1 MASMSPFDIFK
12 VPKQFALDEDQL
24 EKKYFEIQKLIHP
37 DRFANASANEKRVA
51 EQWSTLVNDA
61 YTALKDPVKRAKLL
75 CEAGGLTINE
85 NSSSGIDE
93 DFLIDQLSRNEAIGM
108 AKESGNTAELE
119 RIKLAVKQDAAELI
133 RQIGKAIDEDNDLP
147 AASEAVKMFMF
158 IKRQLKELD

>member
-12 VPKQFALDEDQL
+12 IPKQFALDEEQL

-37 DRFANASANEKRVA
+37 DKFASASANEKRVA

-108 AKESGNTAELE
+108 AKETGNTEKLE
-119 RIKLAVKQDAAELI
+119 KLKLAVNRDAAELM

-147 AASEAVKMFMF
+147 AASEAVKMLMF
-158 IKRQLKELD
+158 IKRQLKEFD

>member
-12 VPKQFALDEDQL
+12 IPKQFALDEDQL

-37 DRFANASANEKRVA
+37 DKFANASANEKRVA

-61 YTALKDPVKRAKLL
+61 YAALKDPVKRAKLL
-75 CEAGGLTINE
+75 CEAGGIVMNE

-93 DFLIDQLSRNEAIGM
+93 DFLIDQLSRSEAIGV
-108 AKESGNTAELE
+108 AKEAGDTEELE
-119 RIKLAVKQDAAELI
+119 KLKIAVSQDADELI

-158 IKRQLKELD
+158 IKRQLKEFN

>member
-12 VPKQFALDEDQL
+12 IPKQFALDEDQL

-37 DRFANASANEKRVA
+37 DKFANASVNEKRIA
-51 EQWSTLVNDA
+51 EQWSTLVNDSYA
-61 YTALKDPVKRAKLL
+61 ALKDPVKRAKLL
-75 CEAGGLTINE
+75 CEAGGITINE

-108 AKESGNTAELE
+108 AKEAGDTRELE
-119 RIKLAVKQDAAELI
+119 KLKLAVNRDAAELI

-158 IKRQLKELD
+158 IKRQLKEFD